1 MHPDSGKSGGFF
13 NKVMHMVRGN
23 AAALS
28 ASPEDPDSLSA
39 REVLQES
46 MVRKRRNEAI
56 RKHEFAQLR
65 LLRQRN
71 EVGGHANAAHA
82 AQDDDLSS
90 LLGQE
95 TRSTE
100 TLQKIDAIEAQMS
113 GQWWRNPAQAASKA
127 DKPVAHRP
135 LNTRQLQDLPV
146 LGEES
151 VVEAAEPAL
160 ALAADPQQP
169 LPMPAVT
176 FPAQAAVPNPEPVPP
191 PAAYVFVPH
200 PDLEEAAI
208 LFAHGDMDGARTRLL
223 EQLVQ
228 VLSTE
233 PVDEDKAGVLWH
245 AVLDLCRA
253 TGDEEAFE
261 PLAIDYAEHFGRSA
275 PLWSSIPARLGM
287 PALYGAARQAAPK
300 RQFQWSCPS
309 MLTVGSV
316 TALRVSQAEAP
327 QPWSMSW
334 LRLTSIDEAALAPL
348 AKLLDEWS
356 SSQGQFVLSDA
367 GKLLQVLEQHTPV
380 GEAGSAAQWWVAR
393 MALLRLLGRMDDY
406 EQVALDYCITYEVSP
421 PSWAEPVCH
430 CVVQEEGEADV
441 SILQEASLQSG
452 HAPVPGAALS
462 PVADAQQGLF
472 GVIEG
477 DPQERL
483 DVLAAQAQRGQVLE
497 IACDNLI
504 RLDFVAAG
512 SVLNWAADM
521 QNQGYLLRFTQL
533 HQLVAVF
540 FHVIG
545 IQEHATVQATRS

>member
-1 MHPDSGKSGGFF
+1 
-13 NKVMHMVRGN
+13 MVRGTP
-23 AAALS
+23 AAS
-28 ASPEDPDSLSA
+28 ASSIDPDSLSA

-56 RKHEFAQLR
+56 RLHEFAQLR

-71 EVGGHANAAHA
+71 EVGGQASASQAAK
-82 AQDDDLSS
+82 DDALSS

-113 GQWWRNPAQAASKA
+113 GQWWRSSAQTAAKVEKTATPPRPSTA
-127 DKPVAHRP
+127 RP
-135 LNTRQLQDLPV
+135 LGDIPV
-146 LGEES
+146 LGEDS
-151 VVEAAEPAL
+151 VVQPAAPAPVAL
-160 ALAADPQQP
+160 PLQAVSMPPAPAAALSLAA
-169 LPMPAVT
+169 
-176 FPAQAAVPNPEPVPP
+176 
-191 PAAYVFVPH
+191 PAAALPVFQPH

-233 PVDEDKAGVLWH
+233 AVDEDKAAVLWH

-275 PLWSSIPARLGM
+275 PLWSSIPERMGL
-287 PALYGAARQAAPK
+287 PAFYGAARPHAPK

-316 TALRVSQAEAP
+316 TALRAAQAEAP

-334 LRLTSIDEAALAPL
+334 LRLQSVDEAALTPL
-348 AKLLDEWS
+348 TQLLNAWS
-356 SSQGQFVLSDA
+356 DGEGQFVLSDA
-367 GKLLQVLEQHTPV
+367 SKLLQLLERHTPV
-380 GEAGSAAQWWVAR
+380 GNAATCAAWWILR
-393 MALLRLLGRMDDY
+393 MAVLRMMDRMDDY
-406 EQVALDYCITYEVSP
+406 EQVALDYCVTYEVSP
-421 PSWAEPVCH
+421 PSWAKPQCH

-441 SILQEASLQSG
+441 SILQEASLHSA
-452 HAPVPGAALS
+452 HAQAKGLVPVP
-462 PVADAQQGLF
+462 VASAMQGLA

-477 DPQERL
+477 DPQAWL
-483 DVLAAQAQRGQVLE
+483 DALTAQAKPGQVLE
-497 IACDNLI
+497 VACDNLI

-512 SVLNWAADM
+512 GLLNWAAEM
-521 QNQGYLLRFTQL
+521 QNQGYILRFTRL

-545 IQEHATVQATRS
+545 IHEHATVQATLA